1 MKKRVLSLFMA
12 LIMCLSLVPT
22 AVWAEPADG
31 ADKPGA
37 GAAVENGVADGQK
50 SDENVE
56 NPSNL
61 NEKDGNTPAG
71 EADTQN
77 AANGITVQAVGDPV
91 ASVIIDGT
99 TKYFSTLTKAIAA
112 ANGADISLLDPSG
125 VGYGFGE
132 NVVVEV
138 GTTANIIL
146 GGEGHWQA
154 MDNGSPLTMNGG
166 TVTLKRGKLR
176 QGQSGANAKAAIAL
190 EGGALTIADSVTEI
204 AGGKANSFS
213 QRFAIDATG
222 GTLDLQGNTRL
233 DGGLGLSGDA
243 ALNNKLTTGIFTNG
257 GSNTASVSVADSSK
271 YSSVFDLL
279 EPGYVFAKYDAGN
292 GTTGEVITAGS
303 VSDAT
308 ELKEFDV
315 AVIKCTHASGLE
327 NGACSVCG
335 FACQH
340 PNGFTDGKCE
350 DCGQACSHTNVDD
363 TTGKCETCAA
373 QLAAKVAANGTT
385 RYYTT
390 FADAIKA
397 ANAATGNV
405 QVTALKNEQLP
416 GGIHVTN
423 TAGITLDLNGHS
435 LSGQALNVGDMDIRG
450 KDIPGTLT
458 VVDSSNGN
466 GSIGLEVKGAG
477 TLIFNPGNKFTKLLQ
492 LTVWGGDVKLY
503 GGRILGKDKSDF
515 QLNNGVKMTNLLPEG
530 YSYGLYANLSASRS
544 KSIPYS
550 DASSNKMTA
559 WASGYDLVI
568 EKCEHAGNGADDNCP
583 YCGGSLAATVTTA
596 EGKTTGYV
604 SFTEALDAANAA
616 SGSTLTLLADVSASD
631 TLTVKSNITMTLS
644 ANGHPVGGKVIV
656 QKGANL
662 TTIGTTFNGTVNC
675 VGTASFTGCVFT
687 NALLANGS
695 VTLASCNLNA
705 ASVTVNKGGSL
716 TVKGGSLKDAAVNNG
731 GKLDFQDGSV
741 SGTIEA
747 KSGSTVTVSGGSI
760 ATLTVRENVT
770 LTLSGGHFA
779 KITVDGAK
787 RLIDCLAE
795 KRAFKDSNG
804 IVNGRT
810 PMLSNVTVVEHAQ
823 HTMTAGPDGKYVCAC
838 GYECGHEKFTNG
850 VCDACGY
857 ACPHKAVDET
867 TYICNDCKARMAAK
881 VTSGETT
888 TYYAQSF
895 ESHGGVTADKTLI
908 DVFHAAPTGSTV
920 TLLMDDLWAIAYVQ
934 GGKTIKL
941 DLNGKN
947 LMETATGIC
956 TDGDS
961 ADNKLIVTGTGSSKK
976 NESLRT
982 NRAFAVYGGTMK
994 FDDNFGGEFNGI
1006 RVESGTLT
1014 FAEGKSAEIHTLT
1027 IAGDVTITPL
1037 KSGKF
1042 GKIVT
1047 EGSVTR
1053 TASSLLASG
1062 YAFQKADGSYVPYDT
1077 VIAQKNSIQNVTV
1090 VKCDHQ
1096 MTEVPEGDQYYNML
1110 HCPNCDAG
1118 LEAVL
1123 ETADGKING
1132 YKDLTDSFGR
1142 TGALSVAETTPGCT
1156 VTMYYDAEWLSIW
1169 STAEGFTLDAN
1180 GCEIAQLELH
1190 EGTLTVKNATI
1201 TGSTRNSGVTVVTYS
1216 DFFDTFRTT
1225 LTLENCTVQELE
1237 GANPTTLSANGP
1249 VTLKGTMV
1257 YGKTSVFSDTDEGL
1271 TVDGSDLYGD
1281 VTVRGNLNFK
1291 YGYAPK
1297 ITVYGAAEISVGEIS
1312 ELDCLDAGSLIVS
1325 GGWFGKITAPNEKK
1339 LIDCLK
1345 DGYAFY
1351 YNSVKL
1357 ADGRTGTLEGVYVWE
1372 HTHGDYKWD
1381 PATHEKVCACGH
1393 VKETDTTAPTI
1404 SGIADGETYYQNTL
1418 TFTVTD
1424 ATSGVKEVKDGDKV
1438 LIAEN
1443 GKYTITADN
1452 KAHTITATDN
1462 AGNTT
1467 TVTITVYKVYKV
1479 TLPSGTGYTVSG
1491 PGTVNHGEEYVFTVR
1506 IDDGYSRVPGRY
1518 KVTAGGF
1525 ELTAM
1530 SGDNDHD
1537 QYWLPSVTSDLTITV
1552 ESIADITAPDTEIK
1566 IGESSFKQF
1575 LNTFTFGLFFKK
1587 TQTVTVSAADAGSGV
1602 DQVEYLL
1609 SIDALDKNDL
1619 PANGWKSISLKNGTG
1634 SFSIEPNTKG
1644 SVYVRATDKDGNVTV
1659 INSDGVVVYTDSTA
1673 VTESISFKRLSDEDV
1688 SFKVNFNGNGF
1699 DRMLISDGKT
1709 TSSINGSVSSDG
1721 TITLNNS
1728 ELKKLA
1734 AGEYTITV
1742 AYKPMGE
1749 NYVEANGNDAPAT
1762 TTVKLTVL
1770 KNTRTLNFSA
1780 PDTVYDGA
1788 AYDDLRITNKPS
1800 ATTVRYKAQ
1809 GAADSPYTTDAPKD
1823 VGSYTVEIYVE
1834 ADADYNARTFTANF
1848 TIFPRE
1854 VTLTGGISAE
1864 SRVYEKGNTAVTL
1877 TKGSLTFAGLAE
1889 GETLDVTLSGGTIGS
1904 ADAGENKPVT
1914 YTAALA
1920 DGTGKV
1926 SNYKL
1931 VGSLPTVTAT
1941 IQKASAPTLTDV
1953 ARSQKYHITT
1963 ACTASVAGTGMPA
1976 DAGTLTYTAGTPS
1989 VTGAATASFT
1999 VDENGLVTYTIT
2011 GGAKDDIITL
2021 PVTIGSVNY
2030 ADATVNV
2037 VITLEDK
2044 DPQPDFAFA
2053 QTALTKTYGD
2063 AAFTVTATGNVT
2075 GSSVS
2080 YTSSDTSVATV
2091 NSATGEVTI
2100 TGAGTAAITATASE
2114 TADHRMATTTY
2125 ALTVDPKTLT
2135 RNDLTH
2141 SGPITKVYDTT
2152 SNAPTDLS
2160 VSVKP
2165 EALVNGDTLPITGT
2179 LVYNSANVNEAN
2191 TITFTPNAVTT
2202 GNYRLAES
2210 EVLTITGA
2218 KITPAP
2224 HNCANPT
2231 GLTAKYGQ
2239 KLSDVTLTN
2248 PEGNLPGTWSWQNP
2262 GTVLDQVGT
2271 RNYSANFKPESANYQ
2286 EVKNAEIAV
2295 AVGKADAPTLADTSK
2310 SQKYTVTSGKVTV
2323 NTAGMPAD
2331 AGTLTYTADT
2341 PSVKGA
2347 ATASFTVDGNG
2358 LVTYTITGGA
2368 KDDIITLPV
2377 TISSVNYADA
2387 TANVV
2392 ITLLPRDDQKALTI
2406 IGGDTVVYGQ
2416 TLTFSATG
2424 GSGSGKVTYSVTSG
2438 TGEAAIDAGTGV
2450 LTPVKVGTV
2459 KVKAI
2464 KAADMDFNEVT
2475 SNEIEVTITP
2485 ATPTGEPKY
2494 TKITSPGKT
2503 LADADL
2509 TVTDSTL
2516 NPNAGTLEWLDDE
2529 GNVLPDDTKVK
2540 ANKTYTWRFTPDDTN
2555 YTILTG
2561 SIELYHKS
2569 RGGGGSSGDNTTT
2582 AADGS
2587 EVLSPNTGDAGLLAY
2602 GVMAL
2607 SGCAG
2612 TALLLRRRKRE
2623 D

>member
-22 AVWAEPADG
+22 AVWAETADG
-31 ADKPGA
+31 ADTPGV

-50 SDENVE
+50 PDENVE
-56 NPSNL
+56 DPSNL
-61 NEKDGNTPAG
+61 NEKDGNAPAG

-99 TKYFSTLTKAIAA
+99 TRTFSTLTDAIAA
-112 ANGADISLLDPSG
+112 ANGADISLLDLSG
-125 VGYGFGE
+125 AGYGFGE
-132 NVVVEV
+132 NVVVAD

-146 GGEGHWQA
+146 GDGGYWRA

-166 TVTLKRGKLR
+166 TVTLKSGKLW
-176 QGQSGANAKAAIAL
+176 QGHSGSDARAAIAL
-190 EGGALTIADSVTEI
+190 NGGELTIAGSVTEI
-204 AGGKANSFS
+204 AGGKATSAS

-222 GTLDLQGNTRL
+222 GTLDLQGNTWL

-243 ALNNKLTTGIFTNG
+243 ELKNKLTTGIFTNG
-257 GSNTASVSVADSSK
+257 GPNTASVSVAGSSK
-271 YSSVFDLL
+271 YSSVFELL
-279 EPGYVFAKYDAGN
+279 EPGYVFAKYDTGN

-303 VSDAT
+303 VSNTA
-308 ELKEFDV
+308 ELTEFDV

-340 PNGFTDGKCE
+340 PNGFTDGKCK

-385 RYYTT
+385 SYYTT

-397 ANAATGNV
+397 ANAATGSV
-405 QVTALKNEQLP
+405 QVTALKNEHLP
-416 GGIHVTN
+416 SGISMSGAN
-423 TAGITLDLNGHS
+423 SITLDLNGHT
-435 LSGQALNVGDMDIRG
+435 LDGQAITVGATDIRG
-450 KDIPGTLT
+450 NPTGAGQLT
-458 VVDSSNGN
+458 VIDSSNGN
-466 GSIGLEVKGAG
+466 GRIGLTARGNGKLV
-477 TLIFNPGNKFTKLLQ
+477 FNPGNKSTTLSQLQ
-492 LTVWGGDVKLY
+492 VYSNADVKLY
-503 GGRILGKDKSDF
+503 GGRILGQDKSD
-515 QLNNGVKMTNLLPEG
+515 LTLGENIKMTDLLPEG
-530 YSYGLYANLSASRS
+530 YVFGLHLGSSGSPKAFISYDKAAKNDMSEWKSA
-544 KSIPYS
+544 
-550 DASSNKMTA
+550 
-559 WASGYDLVI
+559 YDLVP
-568 EKCEHAGNGADDNCP
+568 EKCEHAGSGADGNCP

-596 EGKTTGYV
+596 GKTTGYV
-604 SFTEALDAANAA
+604 SFTDALAAANAA
-616 SGSTLTLLADVSASD
+616 SGSTLTLLADVSD
-631 TLTVKSNITMTLS
+631 TLAVKSNITMTLIAS
-644 ANGHPVGGKVIV
+644 GHPVGGNVTV

-662 TTIGTTFNGTVNC
+662 TTTGTTFNGKVNC
-675 VGTASFTGCVFT
+675 VGTASFTGCVFG
-687 NALLANGS
+687 NALSASGS
-695 VTLASCNLNA
+695 VTLDSCNLND
-705 ASVTVNKGGSL
+705 ASVTVNNGGSLTVNKGGSL
-716 TVKGGSLKDAAVNNG
+716 KDAVVNNG
-731 GKLDFQDGSV
+731 GKLDFQNGSV

-760 ATLTVRENVT
+760 ATLTVRDNVT
-770 LTLSGGHFA
+770 LTLSGGHFTNN
-779 KITVDGAK
+779 ITVDGEK

-804 IVNGRT
+804 IVDGRT
-810 PMLSNVTVVEHAQ
+810 SILSNVTVVEHAR

-857 ACPHKAVDET
+857 TCPHKDVDET
-867 TYICNDCKARMAAK
+867 TYLCNDCKARMAVK
-881 VTSGETT
+881 VKNGETT

-895 ESHGGVTADKTLI
+895 ESGGGVTVDKTLK
-908 DVFHAAPTGSTV
+908 DVFDAAPTGSTV
-920 TLLMDDLWAIAYVQ
+920 TLLMDDLWATAYVQ

-941 DLNGKN
+941 DLNGKR
-947 LMETATGIC
+947 LIETANGIC
-956 TDGDS
+956 TYNDNQ
-961 ADNKLIVTGTGSSKK
+961 DNKLIVTGTGSSVENK
-976 NESLRT
+976 SLSMNRT
-982 NRAFAVYGGTMK
+982 FAVYGGTME
-994 FDDNFGGEFNGI
+994 FEEMSFGGTFNEIYVGNGTLI
-1006 RVESGTLT
+1006 SPRKKLDAIHIGTLQIGDSNAKISFKAAAFDKIIFSGT
-1014 FAEGKSAEIHTLT
+1014 S
-1027 IAGDVTITPL
+1027 
-1037 KSGKF
+1037 
-1042 GKIVT
+1042 
-1047 EGSVTR
+1047 GSVKLGDLLGFWKD
-1053 TASSLLASG
+1053 SSGNTIRSG
-1062 YAFQKADGSYVPYDT
+1062 NAFRYTTGDKAFVRYDT
-1077 VIAQKNSIQNVTV
+1077 VIDTAHPIENVAISTCYHDSLGAENTCNYCGWKHLVAIYITDSGVVGTLTPATEWTEDAINIAVNTAFNTWNNMGGTLRLFAGATLQDRTITNRYATHIDLNGNTFTGGTLTLDKNSRGDGVNVTV
-1090 VKCDHQ
+1090 
-1096 MTEVPEGDQYYNML
+1096 
-1110 HCPNCDAG
+1110 
-1118 LEAVL
+1118 
-1123 ETADGKING
+1123 
-1132 YKDLTDSFGR
+1132 TDSSENKN
-1142 TGALSVAETTPGCT
+1142 GAFANVT
-1156 VTMYYDAEWLSIW
+1156 V
-1169 STAEGFTLDAN
+1169 
-1180 GCEIAQLELH
+1180 
-1190 EGTLTVKNATI
+1190 
-1201 TGSTRNSGVTVVTYS
+1201 NSGA
-1216 DFFDTFRTT
+1216 T
-1225 LTLENCTVQELE
+1225 LV
-1237 GANPTTLSANGP
+1237 
-1249 VTLKGTMV
+1249 
-1257 YGKTSVFSDTDEGL
+1257 
-1271 TVDGSDLYGD
+1271 VDGVKMGD
-1281 VTVRGNLNFK
+1281 VTLHQGCIFTDQGGF
-1291 YGYAPK
+1291 YG
-1297 ITVYGAAEISVGEIS
+1297 S
-1312 ELDCLDAGSLIVS
+1312 
-1325 GGWFGKITAPNEKK
+1325 ITAVDGK
-1339 LIDCLK
+1339 LRDYLPE
-1345 DGYAFY
+1345 GHAFAD
-1351 YNSVKL
+1351 
-1357 ADGRTGTLEGVYVWE
+1357 ADGNVKDSRAATLKNVKIVPHTE
-1372 HTHGDYKWD
+1372 HSYAWD
-1381 PATHEKVCACGH
+1381 SSTHELVCGCGL
-1393 VKETDTTAPTI
+1393 VKTTDSDLPTFG
-1404 SGIADGETYYQNTL
+1404 GIADGETYYQNTL

-1424 ATSGVKEVKDGDKV
+1424 ATSGVKEVKDGDSV
-1438 LIAEN
+1438 LTADEGGN
-1443 GKYTITADN
+1443 YTITADN
-1452 KAHTITATDN
+1452 RAHTITATDN

-1467 TVTITVYKVYKV
+1467 TVTITVYRVYNV
-1479 TLPSGTGYTVSG
+1479 TLPSGTGYTVTG
-1491 PGTVNHGEEYVFTVR
+1491 PDTVNHGDEYVFTVR
-1506 IDDGYSRVPGRY
+1506 INDGYSRVPGRY
-1518 KVTAGGF
+1518 KVTANGI
-1525 ELTAM
+1525 ELQSM
-1530 SGDNDHD
+1530 SGDNSYD
-1537 QYWLPSVTSDLTITV
+1537 QYWRPDVTGDLTIAV
-1552 ESIADITAPDTEIK
+1552 EGIADITAPDTEIK
-1566 IGESSFKQF
+1566 IGESSFKTF

-1609 SIDALDKNDL
+1609 SIGALDKDNL
-1619 PANGWKSISLKNGTG
+1619 PANGWKSIRLHNGTG

-1644 SVYVRATDKDGNVTV
+1644 SVYVRATDKDGNTTV

-1673 VTESISFKRLSDEDV
+1673 VTESISFTRLSDEDV
-1688 SFKVNFNGNGF
+1688 SFKVNFNGNLF
-1699 DRMLISDGKT
+1699 DRLLISDGKT
-1709 TSSINGSVSSDG
+1709 TSSIFGSVNSNG
-1721 TITLNNS
+1721 TITLKNE
-1728 ELKKLA
+1728 ELRKLA
-1734 AGEYTITV
+1734 VGEYTVTV
-1742 AYKPMGE
+1742 VYRPMGE
-1749 NYVEANGNDAPAT
+1749 NYEEAEGNEAPAT

-1770 KNTRTLNFSA
+1770 RATRTLTFSA
-1780 PDTVYDGA
+1780 PDAVYDGA
-1788 AYDDLRITNKPS
+1788 AYDNLRITTPGLPE
-1800 ATTVRYKAQ
+1800 ATTVKYKVK
-1809 GAADSPYTTDAPKD
+1809 GAADSTYTETAPKD
-1823 VGSYTVEIYVE
+1823 AGSYTVQITVPQ
-1834 ADADYNARTFTANF
+1834 DADYDAGTFTADF
-1848 TIFPRE
+1848 TISPRE

-1864 SRVYEKGNTAVTL
+1864 SRVYEKDNTAVTL
-1877 TKGSLTFAGLAE
+1877 TKGSLTFTELAE

-1920 DGTGKV
+1920 DGTGKA

-1976 DAGTLTYTAGTPS
+1976 DAGALTYTAGTPS
-1989 VTGAATASFT
+1989 VKGAATASFT

-2011 GGAKDDIITL
+2011 GGAAGDTITL

-2100 TGAGTAAITATASE
+2100 TGAGIAAITATASE
-2114 TADHRMATTTY
+2114 TADHRVATTTY

-2160 VSVKP
+2160 VFVKS

-2248 PEGNLPGTWSWQNP
+2248 PEGNLPGTWRWQNP

-2271 RNYSANFKPESANYQ
+2271 RNYSANFKPESPNYQ

-2295 AVGKADAPTLADTSK
+2295 AVGKADAPTLANTSK

-2331 AGTLTYTADT
+2331 AGTLTYTAGT

-2347 ATASFTVDGNG
+2347 ATASFTVDENG

-2368 KDDIITLPV
+2368 AGDTITLPV
-2377 TISSVNYADA
+2377 TIGSVNYADA

-2392 ITLLPRDDQKALTI
+2392 ITLLPRDDQEALTI
-2406 IGGDTVVYGQ
+2406 VGGDTVVYGQ

-2438 TGEAAIDAGTGV
+2438 TGEAAIDADTGV

-2459 KVKAI
+2459 KVKAT

-2612 TALLLRRRKRE
+2612 TALLLRRHKRE